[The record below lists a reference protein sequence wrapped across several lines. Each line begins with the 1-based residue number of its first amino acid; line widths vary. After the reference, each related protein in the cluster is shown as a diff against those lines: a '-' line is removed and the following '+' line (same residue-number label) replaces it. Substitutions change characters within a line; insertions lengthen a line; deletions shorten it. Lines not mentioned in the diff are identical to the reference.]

1 MTNNETLHAFVD
13 CEKLPNGRNVSEV
26 QWRNNM
32 SYRFI
37 SSTPKNHG
45 PIKLRLIADDFFSQ
59 PLNQLL
65 CPTSNAA
72 LHGAA
77 EAMAGQEPHEMGKP
91 NTWQYSMDL
100 GESENIHGNLRLQD
114 PLVTLK
120 NFAQPCSF
128 SVKFGCCNLGLSCT
142 FLGSP
147 GSIEYCYVFG
157 FAIS

>member
-1 MTNNETLHAFVD
+1 MSTCPSQKSDHVYVEGDMTNNETLHAFVD

-72 LHGAA
+72 FVIKTPPFSEGTM
-77 EAMAGQEPHEMGKP
+77 EKIP
-91 NTWQYSMDL
+91 NVD
-100 GESENIHGNLRLQD
+100 I
-114 PLVTLK
+114 
-120 NFAQPCSF
+120 
-128 SVKFGCCNLGLSCT
+128 
-142 FLGSP
+142 
-147 GSIEYCYVFG
+147 I
-157 FAIS
+157 